1 MLEKLV
7 GFCLRWPWLVLA
19 ATLVLTSAGVY
30 LTATRFAIDTDTNH
44 LFSSDI
50 PWRENEVELYR
61 GFPQLDNLIVAVID
75 GKTAEAAEDAAKRLN
90 AALAGQPLIRR
101 SWRPEDEAFFK
112 KNGLLYLDPAEVQ
125 KITASLIAQRAV
137 LQPLAEDPT
146 LRGLTATL
154 IDNMRQVGDSRR
166 GMELYLTGLK
176 RITTVLDETLAGEP
190 AKLDW
195 EKMLGDEPGEG
206 AAQKSE
212 APKKTEPADLRRI
225 LLINPVINYS
235 ELQPGATAIAFVRK
249 TAADIG
255 LNAEH
260 GLKLRLTG
268 QVPLEDDEFATISE
282 NMGVNLSGTLVIV
295 GLILFAALRSPKLI
309 FAVLVTLLAGLA
321 ITAGLGIVLIGRFN
335 MISVAFAALFI
346 GLGVD
351 FGIQFATR
359 YREERHKIFGNGN
372 GNGDSVGAA
381 LRAAAGSIGGSL
393 TLAAISLLAGFF
405 CFLPTDFRGVAELG
419 LIAGFGMIIA
429 YVATLSFLP
438 ALTKLLRPKPE
449 ELPVETA
456 SLAAVDHWIARHRP
470 FVIVSAIAITLAG
483 GPFLRHLTFDSNPMN
498 LRNPKVESV
507 STFLDLSKN
516 PQTAPNTIEI
526 LQPSLAAA
534 RDVAAQAAAL
544 PEVDHVITIDSLIP
558 KDQEEKLRLVE
569 HAARQLRDALAPKEK
584 PAPTDAETV
593 KALQMAAKL
602 MSGAMDPRA
611 MAAAG
616 IDPRAAAQ
624 AAAAGLDPPAAA
636 GAAGRD
642 PRALAKQAQAAK
654 RGGRPRPGAAAPPKA
669 GEAPP
674 ASTPPAPPPEVAS
687 FAKALE
693 ALAKA
698 DPATRERAQV
708 AVFSDFDRLLK
719 DLRVTLDAHAV
730 TPDSMPEHILRDW
743 VSEGGQYRIEV
754 FPKGDSNDRR
764 VMTAFAAALE
774 RIAPDASG
782 PPIVVAQ
789 AGDTVVSAFRQAG
802 LYAFLAIFAILVVA
816 LRNPWHVA
824 LTLGPL
830 VLAGIL
836 SLETADA
843 IGMSLNFANIIAL
856 PLMLAVGVAF
866 HIYYV
871 IAWRKGNVEM
881 LASSLTRAIF
891 FSSLTTGTAFGS
903 LMLSSHPGTASMG
916 KLLAISLFFTLVAA
930 FFVVPAFLGPP
941 PRQAKEK
948 ATPTG

>member
-19 ATLVLTSAGVY
+19 ATLALTGAGAH
-30 LTATRFAIDTDTNH
+30 LTVTRFAIDTDTNH

-50 PWRENEVELYR
+50 PWRQNEIELYKA
-61 GFPQLDNLIVAVID
+61 FPQLDNLIISVID
-75 GKTAEAAEDAAKRLN
+75 ANTPEAAEDATKRLG

-101 SWRPEDEAFFK
+101 VWRPEDEEFFK

-125 KITASLIAQRAV
+125 KITATLVAQRSV
-137 LQPLAEDPT
+137 LQPLAEDPS
-146 LRGLTATL
+146 LRGLTSTL
-154 IDNMRQVGDSRR
+154 VDNMRQLGDSQR
-166 GMELYLTGLK
+166 GMQLYAAGVK
-176 RITTVLDETLAGEP
+176 RITDVLDKTLAGEP

-195 EKMLGDEPGEG
+195 EKMLGGEPKASGTE
-206 AAQKSE
+206 KSE
-212 APKKTEPADLRRI
+212 ALKKAETSDPRRI
-225 LLINPVINYS
+225 LLINPIIDYS
-235 ELQPGATAIAFVRK
+235 ELQPGAAAIALVRK
-249 TAADIG
+249 TAADLGID
-255 LNAEH
+255 AAH
-260 GLKLRLTG
+260 GLTLRLTG

-282 NMGVNLSGTLVIV
+282 NMGVNLSVTLVIV
-295 GLILFAALRSPKLI
+295 ALILFAALRSPLLI
-309 FAVLVTLLAGLA
+309 LAVLVTLLAGLA
-321 ITAGLGIVLIGRFN
+321 MTAGLGIVLIGRFN

-359 YREERHKIFGNGN
+359 YREERHKIFGK
-372 GNGDSVGAA
+372 GDSVDTA
-381 LRAAAGSIGGSL
+381 LRNAAASIGGSL
-393 TLAAISLLAGFF
+393 TLAAVSLLAGFF

-429 YVATLSFLP
+429 YVATLTFLP
-438 ALTKLLRPKPE
+438 ALIKLLRLGPE
-449 ELPVETA
+449 ESPIETA
-456 SLAAVDHWIARHRP
+456 SLATIDHWIARHRAL
-470 FVIVSAIAITLAG
+470 VIVASIAVTLGG
-483 GPFLRHLTFDSNPMN
+483 GPFLRHLSFNSNPIN

-507 STFLDLSKN
+507 ATFLDLAKN

-526 LQPSLAAA
+526 LQPSLEAM
-534 RDVAAQAAAL
+534 RDVAARAAAL
-544 PEVDHVITIDSLIP
+544 PEVDHVVTIDTLIP
-558 KDQEEKLRLVE
+558 KDQEAKLRAIE
-569 HAARQLRDALAPKEK
+569 HAAQQLRDTLAPKEK

-593 KALQMAAKL
+593 KALQTAAAL
-602 MSGAMDPRA
+602 MSGDPRA

-616 IDPRAAAQ
+616 VDPRAAAQ
-624 AAAAGLDPPAAA
+624 AAAAGLDP
-636 GAAGRD
+636 R
-642 PRALAKQAQAAK
+642 AQAAR
-654 RGGRPRPGAAAPPKA
+654 RGGRQRPSVAPP
-669 GEAPP
+669 PP
-674 ASTPPAPPPEVAS
+674 PPVAPPPEVVAFS
-687 FAKALE
+687 KALD

-698 DPATRERAQV
+698 DPATRERAQP
-708 AVFSDFDRLLK
+708 AVFSDFERLIK
-719 DLRVTLDAHAV
+719 DLRVTLQASGV
-730 TPDSMPEHILRDW
+730 TPETMPERILRDW

-754 FPKGDSNDRR
+754 FPKGDSNDRQ
-764 VMTAFAAALE
+764 VMTAFADALT

-782 PPIVVAQ
+782 PPIVVSR
-789 AGDTVVSAFRQAG
+789 AGDSVVRAFEQAG
-802 LYAFLAIFAILVVA
+802 LYGFIAIFVILAIA

-871 IAWRKGNVEM
+871 IAWRKGTEDM

-916 KLLAISLFFTLVAA
+916 KLLAISLFYTLVAA

-941 PRQAKEK
+941 PGGKAKEK
-948 ATPTG
+948 ATPSP

>member
-7 GFCLRWPWLVLA
+7 GFCLRWPWLVVA
-19 ATLVLTSAGVY
+19 ATLAFTGAGAY

-50 PWRENEVELYR
+50 PWRQNEIELYKA
-61 GFPQLDNLIVAVID
+61 FPQLDNLIIAVID
-75 GKTAEAAEDAAKRLN
+75 ANSPEAAEDASKRLG

-101 SWRPEDEAFFK
+101 VWRPEDEEFFK
-112 KNGLLYLDPAEVQ
+112 KNGLLYLDPSEVQ
-125 KITASLIAQRAV
+125 KITATLIAQRDV

-146 LRGLTATL
+146 LRGLTTTL
-154 IDNMRQVGDSRR
+154 IDNMRQLGNSPR
-166 GMELYLTGLK
+166 GMQLYLAGVK
-176 RITTVLDETLAGEP
+176 RITDVLDKTLAGEP

-195 EKMLGDEPGEG
+195 EKMLGGEPGASG
-206 AAQKSE
+206 AAKSE
-212 APKKTEPADLRRI
+212 AVKKTGASEPRHI
-225 LLINPVINYS
+225 LLINPVIDYS
-235 ELQPGATAIAFVRK
+235 ELQPGAAAIGFVRK
-249 TAADIG
+249 TAADLGID
-255 LNAEH
+255 AAH
-260 GLKLRLTG
+260 GDTLRLTG

-282 NMGVNLSGTLVIV
+282 NMGVNLSVTLAIV
-295 GLILFAALRSPKLI
+295 ALILFAALRSPLLI
-309 FAVLVTLLAGLA
+309 LAVLVTLIAGLA
-321 ITAGLGIVLIGRFN
+321 MTAGLGIVLIGRFN

-359 YREERHKIFGNGN
+359 YREERHKIFGK
-372 GNGDSVGAA
+372 GDSVDIA
-381 LRAAAGSIGGSL
+381 LRNAAGSIGGSL
-393 TLAAISLLAGFF
+393 TLAAVSLLAGFF

-429 YVATLSFLP
+429 YVATLTFLP
-438 ALTKLLRPKPE
+438 ALIKLLRLKPE
-449 ELPVETA
+449 ESPVETA
-456 SLAAVDHWIARHRP
+456 SLATIDHWIARHRP
-470 FVIVSAIAITLAG
+470 FVIVAAIAVTLGG
-483 GPFLRHLTFDSNPMN
+483 GPFLRHLSFNSNPMN

-507 STFLDLSKN
+507 ATFLDLSKN

-526 LQPSLAAA
+526 LEPSLDAM
-534 RDVAAQAAAL
+534 RDVAARAAAL
-544 PEVDHVITIDSLIP
+544 PEVDHVVDIDTLIP
-558 KDQEEKLRLVE
+558 KDQEAKLQAIE
-569 HAARQLRDALAPKEK
+569 HAARQLRDTLAPKEK

-593 KALQMAAKL
+593 KALQMATGL
-602 MSGAMDPRA
+602 MNGAMDPQA
-611 MAAAG
+611 MSAAG
-616 IDPRAAAQ
+616 VDPRAAAQ
-624 AAAAGLDPPAAA
+624 AAA
-636 GAAGRD
+636 GRD
-642 PRALAKQAQAAK
+642 PRAQAR
-654 RGGRPRPGAAAPPKA
+654 RGGRQRPAAATPQS
-669 GEAPP
+669 P
-674 ASTPPAPPPEVAS
+674 AAPPAPPPEIAS
-687 FAKALE
+687 FARALD

-698 DPATRERAQV
+698 APETREHAQE

-719 DLRVTLDAHAV
+719 DLRVTLQARAV
-730 TPDSMPEHILRDW
+730 TPETMPERILRDW

-754 FPKGDSNDRR
+754 FPKGDSNDRQ
-764 VMTAFAAALE
+764 VMTAFADALK

-782 PPIVVAQ
+782 PPIVVSR
-789 AGDTVVSAFRQAG
+789 AGDSVVSAFEQAG

-871 IAWRKGNVEM
+871 IAWRKGTEDM

-916 KLLAISLFFTLVAA
+916 KLLAISLFYTLVAA

-941 PRQAKEK
+941 PRRQAKET
-948 ATPTG
+948 AAPGD